1 MGIDKI
7 KKKKKKTKKYK
18 KRMPF
23 WGGGESYG
31 GDPSAGA
38 DDGGP
43 GSGPSGPSGDDGP
56 SGPDNSE
63 PGVSPT
69 PTVSFS
75 DNSEP
80 GISPT
85 PTVDFSDTNE
95 PGVSPVATT
104 AYNYEGPTYD
114 EEVGIN
120 TPPSTPVDFS
130 DTNEPGINPYPTTP
144 VDFTDNSEPGINPG
158 LYNPPTYVDNSNN
171 ISGIK
176 NIKQFAPI
184 KDPKGGFKKGITGL
198 LKLLASTLIPG
209 LLPAQLGKAY
219 QTYKTG
225 KGIYNAAKFVGNKF
239 DKTKGITKTFDDRLK
254 SALTKGPGG
263 TKPPTGFNNDD
274 NNEGNTLVAKN
285 VIAAGREQYS
295 PERINALKKD
305 IDLFGDVIQNRTY
318 TIKGNTIN
326 LNNSQI
332 AQVANKR
339 SELMKEYD
347 MIKDYQVT

>member
-43 GSGPSGPSGDDGP
+43 GSGPSGGDDGGGESYTYTAP
-56 SGPDNSE
+56 TPD
-63 PGVSPT
+63 PT
-69 PTVSFS
+69 PTVDFS
-75 DNSEP
+75 DTNEP
-80 GISPT
+80 GVSPT

-144 VDFTDNSEPGINPG
+144 VNFTDNSEPGVNPG
-158 LYNPPTYVDNSNN
+158 LYNPVTYVNNSNN
-171 ISGIK
+171 DRLGIN
-176 NIKQFAPI
+176 NIKKFAP
-184 KDPKGGFKKGITGL
+184 DPKGGFKKGITGL
-198 LKLLASTLIPG
+198 LKLLAYNLIPG
-209 LLPAQLGKAY
+209 LLPAKLGKMY
-219 QTYKTG
+219 QTYKTV
-225 KGIYNAAKFVGNKF
+225 KPAYDFAKKVAPDKF
-239 DKTKGITKTFDDRLK
+239 KTFDDK
-254 SALTKGPGG
+254 VKTAFKPGPGGTKPPSG

-285 VIAAGREQYS
+285 VIAKSVQEYS
-295 PERINALKKD
+295 PKEL
-305 IDLFGDVIQNRTY
+305 
-318 TIKGNTIN
+318 NTIQKYRDVLQGAVDEGEV
-326 LNNSQI
+326 LNKTGQQTLTQMN
-332 AQVANKR
+332 QVLKQ
-339 SELMKEYD
+339 
-347 MIKDYQVT
+347 YQV

>member
-114 EEVGIN
+114 EEVGIT

-144 VDFTDNSEPGINPG
+144 VNFTDNSEPGINPG

-263 TKPPTGFNNDD
+263 TKPPTGFNNDG

-285 VIAAGREQYS
+285 VIAKSVQEYS
-295 PERINALKKD
+295 PKEL
-305 IDLFGDVIQNRTY
+305 
-318 TIKGNTIN
+318 NTIQKYRDVLQGAVDEGEV
-326 LNNSQI
+326 LNKTGQQTLTQMN
-332 AQVANKR
+332 QVLKQ
-339 SELMKEYD
+339 
-347 MIKDYQVT
+347 YQV

>member
-43 GSGPSGPSGDDGP
+43 GSGPSGPSGPSGGDDGGGESYTYTAP
-56 SGPDNSE
+56 TPD
-63 PGVSPT
+63 PT
-69 PTVSFS
+69 PTV
-75 DNSEP
+75 N
-80 GISPT
+80 
-85 PTVDFSDTNE
+85 FSDTNE

-104 AYNYEGPTYD
+104 SYNYEGPTYD

-120 TPPSTPVDFS
+120 TPA
-130 DTNEPGINPYPTTP
+130 PTTTS
-144 VDFTDNSEPGINPG
+144 VDDGSNLFT
-158 LYNPPTYVDNSNN
+158 PPTTYTGGPTYDEAGLKSIDPIFNSNEEAYTGYNGVPPTPFQGPYVDQINDPFRNT
-171 ISGIK
+171 
-176 NIKQFAPI
+176 I
-184 KDPKGGFKKGITGL
+184 KDPKGGFLSGLKKVAKFALPFVAGPLAGAFGLAKPYQAYSTFNRGKKGLDYISKLSKGKVPTSADL
-198 LKLLASTLIPG
+198 LKNINF
-209 LLPAQLGKAY
+209 Q
-219 QTYKTG
+219 
-225 KGIYNAAKFVGNKF
+225 
-239 DKTKGITKTFDDRLK
+239 
-254 SALTKGPGG
+254 KGPSVKG
-263 TKPPTGFNNDD
+263 PPTGFNNDGND
-274 NNEGNTLVAKN
+274 GNNNIIPKN

-332 AQVANKR
+332 AQVASKR
-339 SELMKEYD
+339 SELMQKYD
-347 MIKDYQVT
+347 EIMGALV